1 MDEASTS
8 IRKLLQGARFTI
20 SVPELRQMPPD
31 HGREIAFAGRSNSG
45 KSSAINLLCQQRTL
59 ARTSRTP
66 GRTQHLVVFELDAER
81 RLIDLPGFGYA
92 KVSKDMRAHWERV
105 LPQYLERRRSLA
117 GLVLLMDI
125 RHPLKP
131 QDLILIT
138 WCRQSDVPLHVLL
151 SKADK
156 LSRGAAAQ
164 TLRTVAA
171 HLTRHGGSQASV
183 QLFSALK
190 HDGAEA
196 AYGVLARWL
205 TVGQEAEKEGPGS
218 VE

>member
-164 TLRTVAA
+164 TLRAVAA
-171 HLTRHGGSQASV
+171 HLTRHGGAQASV

-205 TVGQEAEKEGPGS
+205 TVGQEAEKKGPGN